1 MRRQKQVR
9 VSDRVRDSVRNRVRV
24 GLRLPLTFTP
34 TPTSTPNQIK
44 ELIDMWMLQRFK
56 DETIQDQMP

>member
-56 DETIQDQMP
+56 DETVQAQMP

>member
-9 VSDRVRDSVRNRVRV
+9 VRDRVRDSVRNRVRV
-24 GLRLPLTFTP
+24 RIVVTTNLTP
-34 TPTSTPNQIK
+34 TPTSTLNQIK